1 LRLRNTT
8 METFQVSYCHPDDE
22 DIENN
27 PADCTPI
34 AVAHDPAQASSAG
47 CMNCH
52 LPSGADASFLW
63 EDAIWERVP
72 IPKGD

>member
-1 LRLRNTT
+1 
-8 METFQVSYCHPDDE
+8 
-22 DIENN
+22 
-27 PADCTPI
+27 
-34 AVAHDPAQASSAG
+34 VAHDPTQASSAG

-72 IPKGD
+72 IDLGG